1 MVAYIRAD
9 EGYPALF
16 EGGFRPHVGVKGAH
30 GCGEGERAS
39 FQHIA
44 GEDVEYAVA
53 VHDVPL
59 LIAGDDAVGVAV
71 EGEPEIGVLCPDRF
85 GEDLGVQRTAAV
97 VDVRAVEGGG
107 CGMHFRARPL
117 EHFGRDRRSGAAGA
131 VQHDAQPGKS
141 SCAGAYRRDIVL
153 FQGGRGEGRPPPFGV
168 VEPSSCEVAFHSF
181 LPVAGELFRRR
192 EKDLQAVVAGGIVGG
207 GHHDA
212 ARRAR
217 CAGGKSHARGGDDA
231 QVRNVRTRSH
241 RAFRD
246 RAGEIFAAR
255 ACVPSDDDVPALCS
269 GTQRVSEQHGEP
281 VGEFL
286 PIEAAY
292 AVRAEK
298 FAVFSEIEHTAV
310 YSAPLFL
317 VRKTEGGG
325 RFPCAC
331 VLA

>member
-1 MVAYIRAD
+1 MFRDHLRIALREATEGGERREFAPAPAHDCGKRRARKHAVARGQKVAEDDVSRLFRAYGVAVFQHTPRDVVVAYIRAD

-16 EGGFRPHVGVKGAH
+16 EGGFRPHVGVKGANR
-30 GCGEGERAS
+30 CGEGKRAS

-192 EKDLQAVVAGGIVGG
+192 EKDFQAVVAGGIVGG

-231 QVRNVRTRSH
+231 
-241 RAFRD
+241 
-246 RAGEIFAAR
+246 
-255 ACVPSDDDVPALCS
+255 
-269 GTQRVSEQHGEP
+269 
-281 VGEFL
+281 
-286 PIEAAY
+286 
-292 AVRAEK
+292 
-298 FAVFSEIEHTAV
+298 
-310 YSAPLFL
+310 
-317 VRKTEGGG
+317 
-325 RFPCAC
+325 
-331 VLA
+331 